1 MFVFECTNCPQ
12 SSALICPVLIC
23 HFAQMFFAILWLF
36 SIVGVFMSCALLSG
50 HRPLYFGVIEV
61 AVNSPALYTG
71 WETCADTTIGTD
83 GKFYRFVQGELY
95 LKAVTR
101 FVVER

>member
-1 MFVFECTNCPQ
+1 MFL
-12 SSALICPVLIC
+12 SALIARNRRRS
-23 HFAQMFFAILWLF
+23 FALCSFAISHKMFFAILWLF